1 MSSRLA
7 GKRLRAT
14 RRDFGVPAAAAIG
27 LGRMK
32 RFFAAVAAVL
42 VAVSPA
48 IAADMRIVPAPGP
61 YAVPPPP
68 AWTGAY
74 VGVNAGYQFG
84 KVDSLPLKPNGVLGG
99 IQGGY
104 NWQTGQFVLGAET
117 DLQLS
122 SADDTFAPY
131 QFANPWFGTVR
142 GRIGW
147 AFSNVLVYAT
157 GGLGYGRSRLTFAG
171 LTETHTN

>member
-32 RFFAAVAAVL
+32 RFFAAVPAVL

-68 AWTGAY
+68 AWNGAY
-74 VGVNAGYQFG
+74 VGVNAGYQLGKFG
-84 KVDSLPLKPNGVLGG
+84 NLVHKHNGIL
-99 IQGGY
+99 
-104 NWQTGQFVLGAET
+104 
-117 DLQLS
+117 
-122 SADDTFAPY
+122 
-131 QFANPWFGTVR
+131 
-142 GRIGW
+142 
-147 AFSNVLVYAT
+147 
-157 GGLGYGRSRLTFAG
+157 YG
-171 LTETHTN
+171 